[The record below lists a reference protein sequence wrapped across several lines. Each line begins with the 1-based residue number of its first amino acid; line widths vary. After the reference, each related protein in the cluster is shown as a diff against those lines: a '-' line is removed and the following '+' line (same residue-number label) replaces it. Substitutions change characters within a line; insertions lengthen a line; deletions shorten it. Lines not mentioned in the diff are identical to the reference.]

1 MLPSRNNVRFLSI
14 SLLVLLFLSLTGYWS
29 SHEIEDMNLIV
40 GAAIDIGEESTDR
53 GEYKK
58 HSPNINLAN
67 Y

>member
-1 MLPSRNNVRFLSI
+1 MKF
-14 SLLVLLFLSLTGYWS
+14 
-29 SHEIEDMNLIV
+29 EDMNLIV